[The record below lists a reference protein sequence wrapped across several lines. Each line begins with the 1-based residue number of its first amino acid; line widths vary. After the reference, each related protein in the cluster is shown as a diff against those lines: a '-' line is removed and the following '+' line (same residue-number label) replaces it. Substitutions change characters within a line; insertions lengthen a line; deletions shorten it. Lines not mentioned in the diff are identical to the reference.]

1 MEMTGNFSPCGLEQK
16 ISVKFAQTWYDC
28 FELHC
33 VCNQIELICVVFCPG
48 LVNFMTSSSFS
59 CANSATHK
67 NSRNHDQTVMIG
79 LGFHILFSYLNIRR

>member
-33 VCNQIELICVVFCPG
+33 VCNQIKLIC
-48 LVNFMTSSSFS
+48 
-59 CANSATHK
+59 
-67 NSRNHDQTVMIG
+67 R
-79 LGFHILFSYLNIRR
+79 ILAQAHQFYDF